1 MHVRLVHHAAMK
13 TLILARH
20 AKSSWKHPEL
30 SDHDRPL
37 NKRGR
42 RDAPRMG
49 EYLAAQY
56 APPQYIISS
65 SALRA
70 LCTAEVLTQAFGRKT
85 GDIERQPSLY
95 LADAAT
101 LLTLARELPDELDS
115 VMLVGHNLG
124 MTDCLN
130 RLAAAGIDNL
140 PTCGVA
146 RIGFD
151 VARWSDLQAGQGR
164 LLSLDVPKALPDSG
178 E

>member
-1 MHVRLVHHAAMK
+1 MK

-20 AKSSWKHPEL
+20 AKSSWNHPEL

-42 RDAPRMG
+42 QDAPRMG
-49 EYLAAQY
+49 VHLAAHY
-56 APPQYIISS
+56 PAPQRIVSS
-65 SALRA
+65 SAARA
-70 LCTAEVLTQAFGRKT
+70 RTTAEVLAQAFGRPRQ
-85 GDIERQPSLY
+85 DIQVLPTLY
-95 LADAAT
+95 LADVAT
-101 LLTLARELPDELDS
+101 LLAVARDLPDALHT
-115 VMLVGHNLG
+115 VMLVGHNPG

-151 VARWSDLQAGQGR
+151 LDHWADLQPAQGR
-164 LLSLDVPKALPDSG
+164 LLSLDVPKALPDAA
-178 E
+178 